1 MSGNARQKVVT
12 LSDNIASRPGIP
24 RIESLH
30 IKNFRALCD
39 VEIKDITPLTVLLGP
54 NGSGKSTVFDA
65 FAFLAECFSD
75 GLRRAWERRG
85 RFKQMRSRGS
95 DGVVNFELQYRERP
109 GTSLITYQ
117 LEIDETPRGPVVSRE
132 RMRWRRGSSGKPYYF
147 LDYKYGEGE
156 VISGDEPE
164 LKDSRI
170 PVRLTA
176 PDVLAV
182 NTLGQLA
189 DHPRVQALRDFITGW
204 HLSYLSA
211 QDARSQPE
219 AGAQERLSQTGD
231 NLPNVI
237 QYLQEQHP
245 DRLEQIFTTLRQR
258 IPKLQKFT
266 PEITADGRLL
276 LWLEDAPFK
285 EPVLARYASD
295 GTLKMLAYLT
305 QLYDP
310 LPPPLIGI
318 EEPENFLHPKLLP
331 ELAEECAVA
340 AERTQL
346 LVTTHSPF
354 FIDRLDPSQVR
365 VVHRDERGYSR
376 VRRVADMP
384 GIAAMIDTGGSL
396 GDLWMEGHF
405 DVGDP
410 LSV

>member
-1 MSGNARQKVVT
+1 LNEP
-12 LSDNIASRPGIP
+12 IASRRGIP
-24 RIESLH
+24 RIERLH
-30 IKNFRALCD
+30 ISNFRALRD
-39 VEIKDITPLTVLLGP
+39 VEIKAITPLTVLLGP

-95 DGVVNFELQYRERP
+95 EGPISLELQYREKP
-109 GTSLITYQ
+109 GTLLITYL
-117 LEIDETPRGPVVSRE
+117 LEIEETPRGPVVSRE
-132 RMRWRRGSSGKPYYF
+132 RMRWRRGSTGKPYYF
-147 LDYKYGEGE
+147 LDYSYGQGE
-156 VISGDEPE
+156 VISGEAPE
-164 LKDSRI
+164 LKDARI

-211 QDARSQPE
+211 RNTRSQPE
-219 AGAQERLSQTGD
+219 AGAQERLSPSGD

-237 QYLQEQHP
+237 QHLQEQHA
-245 DRLEQIFTTLRQR
+245 DRLDHIFEVLRR
-258 IPKLQKFT
+258 RVPKLQRFT

-276 LWLEDAPFK
+276 LWLKDAPFE

-305 QLYDP
+305 LLYDP
-310 LPPPLIGI
+310 TPPPLIGV

-331 ELAEECAVA
+331 ELAEECDA
-340 AERTQL
+340 AAAARTQL

-354 FIDRLDPSQVR
+354 FIDRLDPTQVR
-365 VVHRDERGYSR
+365 VLYRDDEGYSR
-376 VRRVADMP
+376 IRTVADMP
-384 GIAAMIDTGGSL
+384 GIREMIEAGAGL

-405 DVGDP
+405 DVGHP
-410 LSV
+410 LDSA